1 MMNLTYSHILKVI
14 QGASDM
20 GVRLS
25 ENELQKSL
33 DFCVNL
39 FSPTVPDDHMRVAR
53 NRKVNKELLDIAA
66 PIVDPSAFE
75 SALRVEKRPE
85 RNTTPP
91 LLKKRDANT
100 IKPDAS
106 GSDSDSEAERVVET
120 KMVLDK
126 INARRVVH
134 SEYSINNLEAE
145 YLEGFAVILE
155 QGNLGLR
162 KKDSS
167 C

>member
-1 MMNLTYSHILKVI
+1 
-14 QGASDM
+14 M
-20 GVRLS
+20 GIRLS

-85 RNTTPP
+85 RNATSS
-91 LLKKRDANT
+91 LFKKRDANS
-100 IKPDAS
+100 KPDAS
-106 GSDSDSEAERVVET
+106 GSDSDSEVERVVET

-155 QGNLGLR
+155 QGKLGLG
-162 KKDSS
+162 KKDTS